1 MASEIQV
8 TGPSDSSAWF
18 LACALG
24 TLGGCWG
31 EVGPR
36 AAQRTGMG
44 VGHRR
49 EVGGHW
55 CGMISGIFYSI
66 PSPLPG
72 MSPSVN
78 LFPTDKEE
86 QPRTEGHA
94 TALGLV
100 HG

>member
-1 MASEIQV
+1 MKSRTQV
-8 TGPSDSSAWF
+8 CPTDSSAWY

-44 VGHRR
+44 VGPRR

-55 CGMISGIFYSI
+55 YGAISGIFYPI
-66 PSPLPG
+66 PSPPPG
-72 MSPSVN
+72 MSPAVN
-78 LFPTDKEE
+78 LFLTDKEE
-86 QPRTEGHA
+86 QFGTEGHA

-100 HG
+100 HS